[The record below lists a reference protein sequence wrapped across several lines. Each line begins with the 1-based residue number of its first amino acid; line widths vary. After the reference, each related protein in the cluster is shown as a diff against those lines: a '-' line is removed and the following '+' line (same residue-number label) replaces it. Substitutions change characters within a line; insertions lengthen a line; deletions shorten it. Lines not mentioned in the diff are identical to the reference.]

1 MNISDRFKNN
11 IVLIFGGT
19 SGIGLMT
26 AIDFINHGAKHVTV
40 CGRSDWKWT
49 RAKNIIQKNMNEYII
64 KEHDD
69 KIEFSNSIIQYIPGD
84 VRVESSVKNLIKKT
98 KDIYGYINIYFNNA
112 GVQPI
117 WGNTD
122 GDITELNYESD
133 LTPDGEILYKIPS
146 TERDKRLR
154 NTCST
159 PASDFCENPIA
170 TFVMGII
177 YCLKWELYHAF
188 TQSSNIPVSII
199 NMISRNGV
207 NIPSYERPIY
217 SACKAF
223 IHSITQS
230 AATQAAQRAIKTN
243 HSIRINGIA
252 PGPILTPLEIPLFL
266 KKSNVF
272 DQLDNQEL
280 SEFDKKASKGV
291 PMGRSGKTNEI
302 SPTIL
307 FLADYNQSSYITGS
321 IITIDGGYTASP
333 IFE

>member
-26 AIDFINHGAKHVTV
+26 AIDFIKNGAKHVII
-40 CGRSDWKWT
+40 CGRSEWKWT
-49 RAKNIIQKNMNEYII
+49 RAKNIIQKNMNEYIV
-64 KEHDD
+64 KEYDD
-69 KIEFSNSIIQYIPGD
+69 KIEFKNSTIQYIQGD
-84 VRVESSVKNLIKKT
+84 VRIEDSVKNVIKKT
-98 KDIYGYINIYFNNA
+98 IKIHGYINVYFNNA

-122 GDITELNYESD
+122 GDITELNYDSNS
-133 LTPDGEILYKIPS
+133 TDGEIIYKIQS
-146 TERDKRLR
+146 TERDKKFR

-159 PASDFCENPIA
+159 PTSDFCENPIA

-177 YCLKWELYHAF
+177 YCLKWELYYAF
-188 TQSSNIPVSII
+188 TQSSNVPVSII

-230 AATQAAQRAIKTN
+230 AATQAARKSLKTN
-243 HSIRINGIA
+243 RSVRINGVA
-252 PGPILTPLEIPLFL
+252 PGPILTPLEIPIYL

-272 DQLDNQEL
+272 DELDNQEL
-280 SEFDKKASKGV
+280 SEFDIKASKGV

-307 FLADYNQSSYITGS
+307 FLADHNQSSYITGS

-333 IFE
+333 VFE